1 MSTFLP
7 FEAEPSEVGED
18 GLLGLPGRALEV
30 GVLDFLIQML
40 NTNLSTKRGFL
51 WAIATT
57 ASTDT

>member
-1 MSTFLP
+1 MRAIDIIQSGESTFLP

-40 NTNLSTKRGFL
+40 NTNL
-51 WAIATT
+51 IIVNI
-57 ASTDT
+57 